1 MAQTQADNHDFSTS
15 RTPKENPSPDGK
27 KQSHRSLWII
37 ILVFTIFV
45 VIVFLTE
52 NKGNPAD
59 WWQKDYR
66 TGIELAKQQNKP
78 ALICFFK
85 QGTRFTSDMWQD
97 VYSKPEVK
105 KYVEAN
111 FVPILIDVD
120 KQPEIAKRYNVTYY
134 PTHYVEYPDSN
145 YIDGPFIGANR
156 LFEFIKKNRNFT
168 QKNSLLR

>member
-1 MAQTQADNHDFSTS
+1 VAQTQADNPDASTGH
-15 RTPKENPSPDGK
+15 TPNGPPYPAGT

-37 ILVFTIFV
+37 ILVFFIFV
-45 VIVFLTE
+45 GTVFVTQNSKE
-52 NKGNPAD
+52 SIK
-59 WWQKDYR
+59 WKDYN

-78 ALICFFK
+78 ALLCFVK

-105 KYVEAN
+105 KYVEAQ

-120 KQPEIAKRYNVTYY
+120 KQPEIAKRYNVDYY

-145 YIDGPFIGANR
+145 RMDGPFIGANR
-156 LFEFIKKNRNFT
+156 LFDFIKKPRDFT
-168 QKNSLLR
+168 PKNSHP